1 MLTAEQGMALNSCY
15 PVWEPSRKENAAK
28 KKKKNYL
35 WVLTEIRADPDLP
48 GKTEPMLPEES
59 LVQLKS

>member
-1 MLTAEQGMALNSCY
+1 MALNSCY